1 MVEVLRGGVEWV
13 VNRELME
20 NGLSG
25 FREEWVVMK

>member
-1 MVEVLRGGVEWV
+1 MVEVLWGSVEWV

-20 NGLSG
+20 NCLSG